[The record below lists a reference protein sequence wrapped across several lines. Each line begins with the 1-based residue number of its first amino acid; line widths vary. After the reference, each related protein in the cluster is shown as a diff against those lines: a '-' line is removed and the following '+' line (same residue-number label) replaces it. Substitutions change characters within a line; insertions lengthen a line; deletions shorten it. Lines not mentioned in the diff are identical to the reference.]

1 MKLDSID
8 VVSGD
13 YGVTLPLNFP
23 QAELP
28 AIWAWKILESGVLE
42 APWGESMWRHLV
54 VGLERPALPMT
65 QVERLIRRENEIQE
79 LADTF
84 NRTTQAIDRFSDAL
98 KKTSD
103 AVREIDRFA
112 ERFARSELEDAD

>member
-1 MKLDSID
+1 MKLDTID

-65 QVERLIRRENEIQE
+65 QVERIVRMENEIQA
-79 LADTF
+79 LADEFDISTKATDLF
-84 NRTTQAIDRFSDAL
+84 AQVLQAQL
-98 KKTSD
+98 
-103 AVREIDRFA
+103 
-112 ERFARSELEDAD
+112 ERAIQLSQAEDAD